1 MKKYL
6 LLSILFLL
14 ISGNFL
20 LAQGPIDGY
29 MKVGGETDIAV
40 SYGYD
45 HYEKYY
51 LGNQLQDTFNRTYQS
66 ASIFI
71 AYGLEDN
78 LGIIASIPF
87 MWTDANNR
95 GIQDGQFF
103 IKYRFLQNEK
113 KTGRL
118 DLMVAGGVT
127 TALSG
132 YKVSPDS
139 NNPIGEKPT
148 IFEIRM
154 VAQHNFKS
162 GLFVMGKSG
171 LSYKIKP
178 VTVPTIPSLVK
189 VGYGHSKFYTDFWL
203 EGAVAIGAGANEAPL
218 GQEGSTSI
226 KFGGTFYVPVGDF
239 FGVFA
244 NGAYTPWGRNVGIS
258 PRLGAGFVL
267 KIKAKRSTEK

>member
-1 MKKYL
+1 MSKYL
-6 LLSILFLL
+6 SVSILFLF
-14 ISGNFL
+14 IIGNSL

-29 MKVGGETDIAV
+29 MKAGGETDIAV

-45 HYEKYY
+45 HYGKYY
-51 LGNQLQDTFNRTYQS
+51 LGDQLQDTFNRTYQS
-66 ASIFI
+66 ASIFL
-71 AYGLEDN
+71 AYGLEDD

-103 IKYRFLQNEK
+103 IKYRFLKKER

-118 DLMVAGGVT
+118 DLMLAGGVT

-132 YKVSPDS
+132 YKVSPES

-148 IFEIRM
+148 IFEARI
-154 VAQHNFKS
+154 AGQHNFKS
-162 GLFVMGKSG
+162 GLFVMGKTG

-178 VTVPTIPSLVK
+178 ITVPTIPSLIR
-189 VGYGHSKFYTDFWL
+189 VGYGHSKFYTDVWL
-203 EGAVAIGAGANEAPL
+203 EGAVAIGAGSNEVPL
-218 GQEGSTSI
+218 GQEGSTFV
-226 KFGGTFYVPVGDF
+226 KFGGTFYVPIGKA
-239 FGVFA
+239 FGVFV
-244 NGAYTPWGRNVGIS
+244 NGSYTPWGRNISIS

-267 KIKAKRSTEK
+267 KFKAERPAKE